1 MRKSFAV
8 KKIASDRFQAVS
20 FSLDATRP
28 EEYFASLERDLGKL
42 GVGGDVLLD
51 LLACNGATSRRFVA
65 VTFDGSHFD
74 RRTMRIKSVAELRMD
89 PAGTEL
95 VLAAMTPMLANLVVG
110 VVAGAFA
117 LVLVVL
123 AKKVLH
129 RTAG

>member
-65 VTFDGSHFD
+65 VTFDGSHID
-74 RRTMRIKSVAELRMD
+74 RRTMRIKSVAELGED
-89 PAGTEL
+89 
-95 VLAAMTPMLANLVVG
+95 
-110 VVAGAFA
+110 VVAYCADYYSKHLSKLDA
-117 LVLVVL
+117 TVLSPATKHKL
-123 AKKVLH
+123 ARKQP
-129 RTAG
+129 AAA